1 MNESKIY
8 IDFNEMIAC
17 DLILLS
23 KTDFKKDANGTTI
36 ELKEGMKIKV
46 YMDDKDELGKTDN
59 LIAHGTVE
67 PNNSGAFKTCKW
79 NIRIDK
85 NGIRHESE
93 L

>member
-8 IDFNEMIAC
+8 IDFNAMIEC

-23 KTDFKKDANGTTI
+23 KTDFKKDTNGTTI
-36 ELKEGMKIKV
+36 KLKAGMKIKV
-46 YMDDKDELGKTDN
+46 YMDDKDEFDN
-59 LIAHGTVE
+59 KDDLIAYGTVE

-85 NGIRHESE
+85 KGIRHESE